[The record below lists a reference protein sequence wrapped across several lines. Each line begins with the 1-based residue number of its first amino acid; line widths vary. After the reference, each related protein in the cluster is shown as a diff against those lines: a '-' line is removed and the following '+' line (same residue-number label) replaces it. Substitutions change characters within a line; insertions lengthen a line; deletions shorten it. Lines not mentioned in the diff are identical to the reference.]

1 MVRKSKPHAGSKG
14 FYPRK
19 RARKETPGFSTFK
32 AEHAKAKECKP
43 LNFLVYKAGMTHV
56 LGRDAHNK
64 GTTFGQEVVLPVTV
78 LEAPSLKVF
87 GIRAYKKTNYG
98 LQPLMEISIEKPDKE
113 FERKQHSFKKQGKKK
128 REGKKPVAKQKT
140 IDDFEKAKSEIADLK
155 LLVYSKPKETS
166 VAKKKPDIL
175 EIALSGNIEAK
186 IAFAR
191 EKIGKE
197 IGIQDVF
204 KENDFVDAK
213 AVTTG
218 KGTQGPVKRFGI
230 RIQGRKAKR
239 TRAVGS
245 IGPWHPN
252 TLMWQVAR
260 SGQMGYQNRTEL
272 NKKIVKIAAKPEE
285 ILDINPASG
294 FKNYGLVKTTFL
306 LIAGSIPGP
315 VKRAIGLRTPIRAPS
330 YRAKMHKLE
339 GIDFIA
345 TSRKASKIHM
355 DVSAQKVKVEEQKKV
370 EKKSVSDEIAAAVK
384 LEKK

>member
-1 MVRKSKPHAGSKG
+1 MVRKSRPHAGSKG

-19 RARKETPGFSTFK
+19 RAAKETPGFSTFK
-32 AEHAKAKECKP
+32 PEQAEAKECRP

-56 LGRDAHNK
+56 MGRDAHAK
-64 GTTFGQEVVLPVTV
+64 GTTFGQEIALPVTV

-87 GIRAYKKTNYG
+87 GARAYKKINYG
-98 LQPLMEISIEKPDKE
+98 TQPLMEISIEKPDKE
-113 FERKQHSFKKQGKKK
+113 FERRQHSFKKHGKKK
-128 REGKKPVAKQKT
+128 REGKKAPVKQKT
-140 IDDFEKAKSEIADLK
+140 IEDFEAAKAEIVDLK
-155 LLVYSKPKETS
+155 LLAYSRPKETGL
-166 VAKKKPDIL
+166 AKKKPDVL
-175 EIALSGNIEAK
+175 EIALSGSIDAK

-197 IGIQDVF
+197 ISLQDVF
-204 KENDFVDAK
+204 RENDFVDAK

-230 RIQGRKAKR
+230 KIQGRKAKR

-260 SGQMGYQNRTEL
+260 SGQTGYQNRTEL
-272 NKKIVKIAAKPEE
+272 NKKIVKISAKPEE
-285 ILDINPASG
+285 ISEINPASG
-294 FKNYGLVKTTFL
+294 FKNYGLVQTNFL
-306 LIAGSIPGP
+306 LIGGSVPGP
-315 VKRAIGLRTPIRAPS
+315 VKRAIGLRHSIRAPS
-330 YRAKMHKLE
+330 YKANRHKLE

-355 DVSAQKVKVEEQKKV
+355 DVSAQKIKLEEEKKV
-370 EKKSVSDEIAAAVK
+370 EKKSVADEIASAVK
-384 LEKK
+384 GEKK